1 MYVKMSQQM
10 IDIKKASQIAKKF
23 FKTDK
28 CYGSIGEI
36 RESEQDWMFEGKAKK
51 TLYGASIVCVP
62 KNGEDPY
69 LMNASDPE
77 QIWERAI
84 KL

>member
-1 MYVKMSQQM
+1 M

-28 CYGSIGEI
+28 CYDSIGEI

-51 TLYGASIVCVP
+51 TLYGASIVC
-62 KNGEDPY
+62 
-69 LMNASDPE
+69 S
-77 QIWERAI
+77 
-84 KL
+84 

>member
-1 MYVKMSQQM
+1 M
-10 IDIKKASQIAKKF
+10 IDIKKASQIAEKF

-28 CYGSIGEI
+28 CYDGILEI
-36 RESEQDWMFEGKAKK
+36 RESKQDWMFEGKAK
-51 TLYGASIVCVP
+51 TPVYGASIVCVP

>member
-1 MYVKMSQQM
+1 M
-10 IDIKKASQIAKKF
+10 IDIKKASQI
-23 FKTDK
+23 
-28 CYGSIGEI
+28 
-36 RESEQDWMFEGKAKK
+36 AKK

-77 QIWERAI
+77 RIWESAI
-84 KL
+84 KIL